1 MEVEDIHID
10 QTIQRMIPGRN
21 ERAKKVQSDII
32 IFQKVEY
39 SEFCFFEH
47 EKPRTNPRH
56 SYFCGET
63 NYIRCIYATNGLEKP
78 I

>member
-47 EKPRTNPRH
+47 EKPRLQLFGQNLDIH
-56 SYFCGET
+56 IFV
-63 NYIRCIYATNGLEKP
+63 EKQ
-78 I
+78 II